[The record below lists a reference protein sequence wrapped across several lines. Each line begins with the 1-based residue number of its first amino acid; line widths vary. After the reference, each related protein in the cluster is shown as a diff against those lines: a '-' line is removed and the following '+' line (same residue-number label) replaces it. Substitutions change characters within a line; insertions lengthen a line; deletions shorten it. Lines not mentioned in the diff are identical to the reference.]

1 VPACK
6 GCPFFVDPGNEYYRR
21 CLKPACFNLKTELYA
36 QHVLEAASK
45 KHGIPMLAKG
55 EEGVP
60 VWGVSRELLPLE
72 VVKQAM
78 KDKHAT
84 LRIGRFVLKKGEYDY
99 SHNQR
104 EALLGYSIIV
114 LMTTDAGALKKAY
127 AAAKA
132 KAKAAQPET
141 QWEREQRL
149 RRERDKRNEQII
161 KLAAPLM
168 ASAICVPS
176 ALLPALHEKAIGYI
190 TPDARKDWASKTDAE
205 RKTAIIEELLDDITE
220 VHSYQKAPTEN
231 ALIQKITD
239 LAGDMNIRL
248 PQGWYHEATAVP
260 VNGKAQKGKK

>member
-1 VPACK
+1 
-6 GCPFFVDPGNEYYRR
+6 
-21 CLKPACFNLKTELYA
+21 
-36 QHVLEAASK
+36 
-45 KHGIPMLAKG
+45 MLAKG

-99 SHNQR
+99 NNHQR
-104 EALLGYSIIV
+104 ESLLGYSIIV
-114 LMTTDAGALKKAY
+114 LMTTDANALKKAY
-127 AAAKA
+127 AAEKA
-132 KAKAAQPET
+132 KAKANREET

-161 KLAAPLM
+161 KLAAPHM

-176 ALLPALHEKAIGYI
+176 ALLPALHEKAVGYM
-190 TPDARKDWASKTDAE
+190 TNEARQQWAGKTDAE
-205 RKTAIIEELLDDITE
+205 RKVSIIEELLEQITD

-260 VNGKAQKGKK
+260 VNGKAKKGKK